1 MREALLLLV
10 AMAVFV
16 GLVFAPGGAGDN
28 AAELFA
34 PPPQVVAQTSNDT
47 EAGKD
52 YSAWVAGTTTL
63 PRAADGHFY
72 ADARVN
78 GTPVRFLVDTGAST
92 IALTGRDAAAM
103 GLAWDPA
110 AVTVVA
116 QGASGPV
123 YGVTVMLDRVELGHH
138 SATQVPAMVIP
149 EGLGISLLGQSFLS
163 TVPAVKMAGETMVL
177 GAH

>member
-1 MREALLLLV
+1 MREALLLLIATLALV
-10 AMAVFV
+10 GAVFMPGEDGKKSV
-16 GLVFAPGGAGDN
+16 APADATERAN
-28 AAELFA
+28 A
-34 PPPQVVAQTSNDT
+34 T
-47 EAGKD
+47 ESGETRYA
-52 YSAWVAGTTTL
+52 AWVAGTTTL

-110 AVTVVA
+110 AVVMVA

-138 SATQVPAMVIP
+138 SATQVPAMVVP